1 MTTETKII
9 WECANIAKAIGRT
22 EKATFYALQ
31 EGKIPGAKKI
41 AGRWGLDF
49 SVFVAAFAKEEVAS

>member
-1 MTTETKII
+1 MTAETKKII
-9 WECANIAKAIGRT
+9 WGCKAIAKEIGRS

-31 EGKIPGAKKI
+31 QGKIPGARKI

-49 SVFVAAFAKEEVAS
+49 SVFVAAFQAVA